1 MLLDEVKV
9 LKATLDET
17 QQQLEDL
24 INDHEQLSKQY
35 SQQNQL
41 LKEAQDVP
49 AKLKQEGQ
57 EIRLQ
62 LNDRNERVQE
72 LQQEIKILTS

>member
-41 LKEAQDVP
+41 LKEA
-49 AKLKQEGQ
+49 
-57 EIRLQ
+57 
-62 LNDRNERVQE
+62 
-72 LQQEIKILTS
+72 